1 MSLNFPNSS
10 PIIIQVG
17 SNTFLHTV
25 ALYSKCHH
33 LERGIE
39 SICFTMK
46 DRDTRPSKTAIL
58 MAVQT
63 LTGLTQETLKQRGGV
78 VEYDAVKDVSAFLLE
93 PDTPAT

>member
-17 SNTFLHTV
+17 STSYRHTIGLHPK
-25 ALYSKCHH
+25 SSH

-39 SICFTMK
+39 GICFTMK

-63 LTGLTQETLKQRGGV
+63 MTGLGQETLKQRGGV
-78 VEYDAVKDVSAFLLE
+78 VEYDAVKDVSTFLLE